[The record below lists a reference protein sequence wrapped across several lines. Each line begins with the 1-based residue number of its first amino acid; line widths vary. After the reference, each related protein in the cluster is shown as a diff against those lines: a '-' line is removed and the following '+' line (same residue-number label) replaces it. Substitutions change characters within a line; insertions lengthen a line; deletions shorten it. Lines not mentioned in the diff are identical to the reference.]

1 MRRMKKFSIVACIA
15 LIMAVFLGGC
25 GSAGPL
31 AGDPVVGTWTMTGA
45 EYAGITLTADDL
57 VDAMGGEM
65 PTFVI
70 NEDGSAVFSFNG
82 EDGSG
87 DVAKNDDGTYTLS
100 DDTDTTLDFELKDN
114 TLRLQYTEMSMV
126 MIFEQK

>member
-1 MRRMKKFSIVACIA
+1 MCTP
-15 LIMAVFLGGC
+15 GGGNLC
-25 GSAGPL
+25 
-31 AGDPVVGTWTMTGA
+31 
-45 EYAGITLTADDL
+45 TLFYRL
-57 VDAMGGEM
+57 H
-65 PTFVI
+65 
-70 NEDGSAVFSFNG
+70 GSAVFSFNG

>member
-1 MRRMKKFSIVACIA
+1 MRRMKKFSIVACVA

-70 NEDGSAVFSFNG
+70 KEDGSAVFSFNG

>member
-1 MRRMKKFSIVACIA
+1 MRRMKKFSIVACVA

>member
-1 MRRMKKFSIVACIA
+1 MRRMKKFSIVACVA

-45 EYAGITLTADDL
+45 EYAGITLTSDDL

>member
-1 MRRMKKFSIVACIA
+1 MRRMKKFSIVACVA

-70 NEDGSAVFSFNG
+70 NEYGSAVFSFNG

>member
-1 MRRMKKFSIVACIA
+1 MRRMKKFSIVAWVA

>member
-1 MRRMKKFSIVACIA
+1 MRRMKKFSIVACVD

>member
-1 MRRMKKFSIVACIA
+1 MRRMKKFSIVACVA

-82 EDGSG
+82 EDVSG

>member
-1 MRRMKKFSIVACIA
+1 MRRMKKFSIVACVA

-25 GSAGPL
+25 GSEGPL